1 MLEVVDDR
9 KTKADEQKEQK
20 EQDLKSA
27 IQDQEQLFLLVRLA
41 EIDSGIMAVCHEAS
55 SPCQPCPFKC
65 LISTT
70 KILSSEGEKP
80 VQRPVMS
87 CSLSVEEMELDN
99 TNLSR
104 RTPIQQTPKLHH
116 LLRCIAMQCIQQFRD
131 VLSGDGPGDADAHSA
146 WHVYTLAQLRSFT
159 RRFLVSIA
167 PIADQIQQQV
177 FTGEEQEM
185 PARDA
190 FRKSLVL

>member
-1 MLEVVDDR
+1 M
-9 KTKADEQKEQK
+9 
-20 EQDLKSA
+20 
-27 IQDQEQLFLLVRLA
+27 
-41 EIDSGIMAVCHEAS
+41 
-55 SPCQPCPFKC
+55 
-65 LISTT
+65 
-70 KILSSEGEKP
+70 
-80 VQRPVMS
+80 QRPVMS
-87 CSLSVEEMELDN
+87 CSLSVVETELDN

-104 RTPIQQTPKLHH
+104 RTPIQQTPNLLH
-116 LLRCIAMQCIQQFRD
+116 LLRCIALQCIQQFRD
-131 VLSGDGPGDADAHSA
+131 VLSGDGPGDAEDADAHSA

-159 RRFLVSIA
+159 RRFLVPIA